1 MRIDEIENVRKRI
14 AFAGK
19 IGAPQCDRHQLG
31 PARNQRV
38 AHQFVRCKFPRADD
52 QPRSEFAI
60 GNFQFRGFVRH
71 WETINE
77 FICAR
82 EFSNTGGTQ
91 GFVLCGQLTF
101 CPLDD
106 DSAECNS
113 AGRTD
118 WKSMFRWQ
126 FCAVRLWFLTTKFV
140 SMTKFDLRRRDCVKG
155 MSQLPNEDVDLV
167 VTSPPY
173 NLGVRYGKFSDRQD
187 RQSYLGWFR
196 EWAAEVRR
204 ILKSNGSFFLNIGAA
219 PSNPMLPYEIVIELR
234 DLFVLQNTIHWIK
247 SITIE
252 DRASDIRSFGHFKP
266 ISSKRFLND
275 CHEYIFHFTKTGRVE
290 MDRLALGV
298 PYQDKSN
305 ISRWSHTRGSDLRCR
320 GNTWFIPYETIQSRA
335 KERPHP
341 ATFPVQLAEWCIKL
355 HGLSR
360 VQTMLDPF
368 LGIGNSA
375 IAAQRCGVKKF
386 IGFEIDQTY
395 LAEARRRIG

>member
-1 MRIDEIENVRKRI
+1 
-14 AFAGK
+14 
-19 IGAPQCDRHQLG
+19 
-31 PARNQRV
+31 
-38 AHQFVRCKFPRADD
+38 
-52 QPRSEFAI
+52 
-60 GNFQFRGFVRH
+60 
-71 WETINE
+71 
-77 FICAR
+77 
-82 EFSNTGGTQ
+82 
-91 GFVLCGQLTF
+91 
-101 CPLDD
+101 
-106 DSAECNS
+106 
-113 AGRTD
+113 
-118 WKSMFRWQ
+118 
-126 FCAVRLWFLTTKFV
+126 
-140 SMTKFDLRRRDCVKG
+140 MTKFDLRRRDCVKG
-155 MSQLPNEDVDLV
+155 MSQLPNEHVDLV

-187 RQSYLGWFR
+187 RQSYLGWCR

-252 DRASDIRSFGHFKP
+252 DRASDVRSFGHFKP

-320 GNTWFIPYETIQSRA
+320 GNTWFISYETIQSRA

-395 LAEARRRIG
+395 LDEARRRIG